1 MRYYYA
7 PAPHGLQRTSA
18 FGNVDAVIANTQQVE
33 ATAPLLRPPPVNPA
47 AEEAYQPE
55 ERRVGISISH
65 DIMSLLFG
73 PVELCVACVPPLRR
87 WCGSAAA
94 EDGASAEYAQ
104 QTGCFSALM
113 GRWRALRAL
122 KDLIIV
128 ASVTLFVF
136 VLVWEISIHQAMQAW
151 EVGGRT
157 GDIGSCT
164 LVTVPLGT
172 MTLSSYIVI
181 RLLSTLLSLA
191 PILYLV
197 CMAVHHLQQVANG
210 AQNGPWR
217 RHPWLTTFV
226 VLEFVLSLFLL
237 VMDGSAASSLAT
249 DWIPGA
255 PCYEAERLM
264 LHYTPSVRLP
274 INTLPIALI
283 ALSLPMALWSA
294 LFIIREVLG
303 SRYTV

>member
-7 PAPHGLQRTSA
+7 PVPRGLQRTSA
-18 FGNVDAVIANTQQVE
+18 FGNVEAVLANTQPVPD
-33 ATAPLLRPPPVNPA
+33 TAPLLPPQPMGP
-47 AEEAYQPE
+47 AYQQE
-55 ERRVGISISH
+55 QRGGRVSISH
-65 DIMSLLFG
+65 DIMGLLFAPIG
-73 PVELCVACVPPLRR
+73 LCFACVPRLRR
-87 WCGSAAA
+87 WCGDTAD
-94 EDGASAEYAQ
+94 EDGASAE

-113 GRWRALRAL
+113 GGWHTPRAL
-122 KDLIIV
+122 KDLVIV
-128 ASVTLFVF
+128 VSVTLYVF

-151 EVGGRT
+151 EVGGHT
-157 GDIGSCT
+157 GVVGSCT
-164 LVTVPLGT
+164 LSTVPLGT

-191 PILYLV
+191 PMLYLV

-210 AQNGPWR
+210 SQNGPWH
-217 RHPWLTTFV
+217 HPWLTTFV

-249 DWIPGA
+249 DWNPGA

-264 LHYTPSVRLP
+264 LHYTPSIRLP

-294 LFIIREVLG
+294 LFIIHEVIRM
-303 SRYTV
+303 RYD

>member
-18 FGNVDAVIANTQQVE
+18 FGDVNAVIANTQQVE

-55 ERRVGISISH
+55 ERRVGVSISH

-157 GDIGSCT
+157 GVVGSCT
-164 LVTVPLGT
+164 LATAPLGT
-172 MTLSSYIVI
+172 MTLSSYIGL
-181 RLLSTLLSLA
+181 RLFGTLLSLA
-191 PILYLV
+191 PMLYLV
-197 CMAVHHLQQVANG
+197 CMAVHHLQQVANHG
-210 AQNGPWR
+210 ATGTW

-237 VMDGSAASSLAT
+237 VLDGSVASSLAT
-249 DWIPGA
+249 NWTLGA
-255 PCYEAERLM
+255 PCYEAEKQM
-264 LHYTPSVRLP
+264 LHYTPAIRLP

-283 ALSLPMALWSA
+283 VLSLPMTVWSA
-294 LFIIREVLG
+294 LFIVHEAIAG
-303 SRYTV
+303 GAS